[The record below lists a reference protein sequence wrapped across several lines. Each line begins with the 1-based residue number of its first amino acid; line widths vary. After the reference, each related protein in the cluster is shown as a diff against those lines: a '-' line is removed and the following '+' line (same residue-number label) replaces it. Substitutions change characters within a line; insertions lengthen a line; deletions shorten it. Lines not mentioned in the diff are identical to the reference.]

1 LLLFDPKSVLISDE
15 ENRERRMADVL
26 TSEDRLGTAES
37 EVSAI
42 SWAAILAGG
51 LASAALSLL
60 LLAFGTGMGFSVVS
74 PWANSG
80 VTSTTFSLW
89 AGLYLIVIAMIA
101 SSIGG
106 YLAGRLRTKWVGVHT
121 HEVYFRDTA
130 HGFLAWA
137 FSTVLSAAVLTA
149 AASQIVGVASSG
161 LVQSAG
167 SGAVQS
173 AGLLDDYV
181 DMLLRT
187 DPAANRNSGDLPRN
201 EVARLMNS
209 SLRGGGDLNATDRSY
224 LSQLIAAR
232 TGLSTADA
240 DKRVTD
246 VVAQAKVAVDTT
258 RKAAA
263 HLALWLTASLLIGAF
278 CASLAATEGGG
289 LRDGT
294 WNSGLRHVR
303 TINQI

>member
-1 LLLFDPKSVLISDE
+1 
-15 ENRERRMADVL
+15 MADGL
-26 TSEDRLGTAES
+26 TSVDRLGSAES
-37 EVSAI
+37 EASAI
-42 SWAAILAGG
+42 SWAAVLAGG
-51 LASAALSLL
+51 VASAALTLL

-137 FSTVLSAAVLTA
+137 FATVLSAAVLTT

-167 SGAVQS
+167 SGAAQS
-173 AGLLDDYV
+173 AGPLDRYV
-181 DMLLRT
+181 DLLLRE
-187 DPAANRNSGDLPRN
+187 DPATNRDSAGLAAPRN
-201 EVARLMNS
+201 EVARLLNS
-209 SLRGGGDLNATDRSY
+209 SLRGGGDVSAADRSY

-232 TGLSTADA
+232 TGTSAADA
-240 DKRVTD
+240 DKRVAD
-246 VVAQAKVAVDTT
+246 VVAQAKSAVETT

-263 HLALWLTASLLIGAF
+263 NLALWLTVSLLMGAF

-294 WNSGLRHVR
+294 WNSGLRHG
-303 TINQI
+303 

>member
-1 LLLFDPKSVLISDE
+1 
-15 ENRERRMADVL
+15 MADVL
-26 TSEDRLGTAES
+26 TSVDRLGTAES

-51 LASAALSLL
+51 VASAALTLL

-74 PWANSG
+74 PWSNSG

-89 AGLYLIVIAMIA
+89 AGLYLIVVAMIA

-106 YLAGRLRTKWVGVHT
+106 YLAGRLRTKWVGLHT

-137 FSTVLSAAVLTA
+137 FATVLSAAVLST
-149 AASQIVGVASSG
+149 AASQIVGAASPG
-161 LVQSAG
+161 LVQSAATG
-167 SGAVQS
+167 SAQS
-173 AGLLDDYV
+173 AGPLDGYV
-181 DMLLRT
+181 DMLLRA
-187 DPAANRNSGDLPRN
+187 DPAANRNSGDLAAPRN
-201 EVARLMNS
+201 EVARLLGS

-224 LSQLIAAR
+224 LSQLIAAK

-240 DKRVTD
+240 DNRVTD
-246 VVAQAKVAVDTT
+246 IVAQAKAALDNT

-263 HLALWLTASLLIGAF
+263 HLALWLTVSLLIGAF

-294 WNSGLRHVR
+294 WNSGLR
-303 TINQI
+303 NG

>member
-1 LLLFDPKSVLISDE
+1 
-15 ENRERRMADVL
+15 MADVL
-26 TSEDRLGTAES
+26 TSVDRLGTAGS

-51 LASAALSLL
+51 VASAALTLL

-74 PWANSG
+74 PWSNSG

-89 AGLYLIVIAMIA
+89 AGLYLIVVAMIA

-106 YLAGRLRTKWVGVHT
+106 YLAGRLRTNWVGLHT

-137 FSTVLSAAVLTA
+137 FATVLSAAVLST
-149 AASQIVGVASSG
+149 AASQIVGAASPG
-161 LVQSAG
+161 LVQSAATG
-167 SGAVQS
+167 SAQS
-173 AGLLDDYV
+173 AGPLDGYV
-181 DMLLRT
+181 DMLLRA
-187 DPAANRNSGDLPRN
+187 DPAANRNSGDLAAPRN
-201 EVARLMNS
+201 EVARLLGS

-224 LSQLIAAR
+224 LSQLIAAK

-240 DKRVTD
+240 DNRVTD
-246 VVAQAKVAVDTT
+246 IVAQAKAALDNT

-263 HLALWLTASLLIGAF
+263 HLALWLTVSLLIGAF

-294 WNSGLRHVR
+294 WNSGLR
-303 TINQI
+303 NG

>member
-1 LLLFDPKSVLISDE
+1 MTDAPTY
-15 ENRERRMADVL
+15 A
-26 TSEDRLGTAES
+26 DRLGSAES

-42 SWAAILAGG
+42 SWSAVLAGG
-51 LASAALSLL
+51 MASAALTLL

-74 PWANSG
+74 PWSNSG

-89 AGLYLIVIAMIA
+89 AGLYLIVVAMIA

-137 FSTVLSAAVLTA
+137 FATVLSAAVLTTA
-149 AASQIVGVASSG
+149 AGQIVGAASSG
-161 LVQSAG
+161 LVQSAE
-167 SGAVQS
+167 SGAAQS
-173 AGLLDDYV
+173 AGPLDRHV
-181 DMLLRT
+181 DMLLRA
-187 DPAANRNSGDLPRN
+187 DPAANRNLGDPAAPRN
-201 EVARLMNS
+201 EIARLLNS
-209 SLRGGGDLNATDRSY
+209 SLRGGDDASATDRSY

-232 TGLSTADA
+232 TGLGAADA

-246 VVAQAKVAVDTT
+246 VVAQAKSAVETT

-263 HLALWLTASLLIGAF
+263 HLSLWLTVSLLIGAF

-294 WNSGLRHVR
+294 WNGDLRHG
-303 TINQI
+303 